1 MNATDHL
8 GLYAEGWTN
17 GDANLI
23 LQAVTDNYVFDDPN
37 VGVISKSNF
46 SEYFEEMKN
55 TVRALRGGNL
65 PEPFMEL
72 SEVVTTENNGTLTAW
87 CWWVVP
93 GTEIKGSGLIK
104 VESSGVCSE
113 VITYYAKPGS

>member
-46 SEYFEEMKN
+46 SEYLEEMKN